1 MLAGGVNITTENI
14 TTEQHEDYPTE
25 LSQELEFKYASNEP
39 DDVNE
44 HKNKKN
50 PFSRIFLTTRSRYCT
65 SHSSLGKR
73 FTRYNDGL

>member
-50 PFSRIFLTTRSRYCT
+50 ILDHEKPILHESFVSWQKVYQIQ
-65 SHSSLGKR
+65 
-73 FTRYNDGL
+73 